1 MSTKTKTIFTCTHCD
16 TQSPKWAGQCFECS
30 KWGTMIETGSAQ
42 ATSQQNAVQGSVS
55 QTQALTTIDTKNV
68 SRITTNIEEI
78 DRVLGGGI
86 VPGAMMLLAGEPGIG
101 KSTLILQVANKLATK
116 TSTVLYIS
124 GEESGSQVARRS
136 NRLNITN
143 EHILYSE
150 EIIAENIAATIEK
163 EKPICAIVDS
173 IQTIRSSVSD
183 GSAGSV
189 SQIRASAA
197 IITAVAKKNN
207 IPVFLIGHVNKE
219 GGVAGPK
226 TLEHVIDALFV
237 IEGERSGETRILRA
251 LKNRFGPV
259 DEIGMFTMQESGM
272 KEVSNPSE
280 LLLEERPEASA
291 GSVVTSIIEGT
302 RPLLVEVQ
310 ALVAKTQFG
319 FPQRRAS
326 GFDANRLQIIIAILT
341 KRMKLP
347 LDSYDV
353 FINVSGGMRIKERAA
368 DVAVAT
374 AIVSALKNKPVSK
387 KIITFGEIG
396 LGGEVRSIPHFE
408 KRIKEAARLG
418 FTYAIVPKKHAKI
431 KTTLSI
437 VELNNIESLVQKLTQ
452 KG

>member
-1 MSTKTKTIFTCTHCD
+1 MSTKVKTIFTCTNCD
-16 TQSPKWAGQCFECS
+16 AQSQKWSGQCFECS
-30 KWGTMIETGSAQ
+30 KWGTMIEETPAILGTQKKVTGSPAK
-42 ATSQQNAVQGSVS
+42 
-55 QTQALTTIDTKNV
+55 TQSLTNIDTQKV
-68 SRITTNIEEI
+68 SRIKTNIEEM

-86 VPGAMMLLAGEPGIG
+86 VPGSIMLLAGEPGIG

-116 TSTVLYIS
+116 QSSVLYIS

-136 NRLNITN
+136 NRLGITN

-150 EIIAENIAATIEK
+150 ETLAENIAATIEK
-163 EKPICAIVDS
+163 EKPACAIIDS
-173 IQTIRSSVSD
+173 IQTIQSPVSD
-183 GSAGSV
+183 AAPGSI
-189 SQIRASAA
+189 SQVRAAAA
-197 IITAVAKKNN
+197 IITTSAKKNN

-226 TLEHVIDALFV
+226 TLEHLIDALFL

-259 DEIGMFTMQESGM
+259 DEIGMFSMSEEGMQQ
-272 KEVSNPSE
+272 VTNPSE
-280 LLLEERPEASA
+280 LLLEERPEASS

-302 RPLLVEVQ
+302 RPILVEVQ
-310 ALVAKTQFG
+310 ALVTNTQFG

-326 GFDANRLQIIIAILT
+326 GFDLNRLQIIIAILS

-353 FINVSGGMRIKERAA
+353 FVNVSGGMKIKERAA

-374 AIVSALKNKPVSK
+374 AIVSALKDKPVSK

-396 LGGEVRSIPHFE
+396 LGGEIRSIPHFE

-418 FTYAIVPKKHAKI
+418 FTYAIVPKKHSKI
-431 KTTLSI
+431 KTNLSI
-437 VELNNIESLVQKLTQ
+437 VELDNIESLVQKLTQ
-452 KG
+452 KS

>member
-1 MSTKTKTIFTCTHCD
+1 MVEESPAVTGVQKNSIKGSPTKTQSLTKID
-16 TQSPKWAGQCFECS
+16 TQKVARV
-30 KWGTMIETGSAQ
+30 K
-42 ATSQQNAVQGSVS
+42 
-55 QTQALTTIDTKNV
+55 
-68 SRITTNIEEI
+68 TNIDEM

-86 VPGAMMLLAGEPGIG
+86 VPGSIMLLAGEPGIG
-101 KSTLILQVANKLATK
+101 KSTLILQVADKLANK
-116 TSTVLYIS
+116 QSSVLYFS

-136 NRLNITN
+136 QRLGITN

-150 EIIAENIAATIEK
+150 ETLAENIAATLEK
-163 EKPICAIVDS
+163 EKPTCAIIDS
-173 IQTIRSSVSD
+173 IQTIQSPVSD
-183 GSAGSV
+183 AAAGSI
-189 SQIRASAA
+189 SQVRAAAA
-197 IITAVAKKNN
+197 IITTAAKKNN

-226 TLEHVIDALFV
+226 TLEHLIDALFL

-259 DEIGMFTMQESGM
+259 DEIGMFMMDEKGMQQ
-272 KEVSNPSE
+272 VTNPSE
-280 LLLEERPEASA
+280 LLLEERPEASS

-302 RPLLVEVQ
+302 RPILVEVQ
-310 ALVAKTQFG
+310 ALVTKTQFG

-326 GFDANRLQIIIAILT
+326 GFDLNRLQIIIAILS

-353 FINVSGGMRIKERAA
+353 FVNVSGGMKIKERAA

-374 AIVSALKNKPVSK
+374 AIVSALKDKPVSK

-396 LGGEVRSIPHFE
+396 LGGEIRSIPHFE

-418 FTYAIVPKKHAKI
+418 FTYAIVPKKHSKI
-431 KTTLSI
+431 STKLNI
-437 VELNNIESLVQKLTQ
+437 VELSNIESLIQKLTQ
-452 KG
+452 K